1 MRALSASELLDAWE
15 RGLSEPPARRSLALL
30 SAACSPALP
39 DGQASGRAEDPA
51 PGQIEDPAHDPAML
65 SIGQRDAWLL
75 SLREAAF
82 GPQLVAVAG
91 CSECGERLEWTFE
104 TADLR
109 IRPDIDPD
117 RGLAIDTDGYHVAFR
132 LPNSLD
138 LAVVA
143 NLRDVESARLEL
155 LRRCISIAQYA
166 GRQLRSDEL
175 PETVVASVV
184 ERMSEADPQADLR
197 LNLTCPACGHR
208 WGALFDIEAF
218 FWREISAWAERV
230 IKEVH
235 TLASAYGWRESEV
248 LNLSPSRRQLY
259 LSLVNG

>member
-1 MRALSASELLDAWE
+1 
-15 RGLSEPPARRSLALL
+15 
-30 SAACSPALP
+30 
-39 DGQASGRAEDPA
+39 
-51 PGQIEDPAHDPAML
+51 ML
-65 SIGQRDAWLL
+65 SIGQRDALLL

-82 GPQLVAVAG
+82 GPQLVAVAA

-109 IRPDIDPD
+109 VNQDIDPD
-117 RGLAIDTDGYHVAFR
+117 RELAVDTDGYDVAFR

-143 NLRDVESARLEL
+143 NLSDIESVRLEL
-155 LRRCISIAQYA
+155 LRRCILIAQYG

-184 ERMSEADPQADLR
+184 QRMSEVDPQADLR

-208 WGALFDIEAF
+208 WGALFDIESF

-230 IKEVH
+230 IREVH